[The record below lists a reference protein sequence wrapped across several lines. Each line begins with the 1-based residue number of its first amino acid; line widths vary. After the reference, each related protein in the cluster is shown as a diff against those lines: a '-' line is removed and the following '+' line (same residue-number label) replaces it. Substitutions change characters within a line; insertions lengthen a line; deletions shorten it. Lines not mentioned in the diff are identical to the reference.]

1 MKRAKK
7 KGEGKWKE
15 DAKAERK
22 KGEKSKEEK
31 VKIRKEEQ
39 GMWKATGL
47 DLTHISI
54 SGRF

>member
-31 VKIRKEEQ
+31 VKLRKEEQ